1 MSDGIRGELKMSG
14 RDLKFCHPFLSVHC
28 PLANEPVL
36 LQVPSEALGK
46 NKKYDS
52 VLNFKYGQEGMRV
65 SPDVKSFK
73 KIQKH
78 VIGGGPLE
86 NAVCSCLLIVFPKDS
101 GPSSTEQVMYVRAVN
116 GSQYRV
122 CSVLKGR
129 SFKKFSQKSITGGLS
144 PDC

>member
-1 MSDGIRGELKMSG
+1 
-14 RDLKFCHPFLSVHC
+14 
-28 PLANEPVL
+28 
-36 LQVPSEALGK
+36 
-46 NKKYDS
+46 
-52 VLNFKYGQEGMRV
+52 MRV

-129 SFKKFSQKSITGGLS
+129 SFKKVSQKSITEAYLQTVRRTVRYS
-144 PDC
+144 FQIDCLVWKE

>member
-1 MSDGIRGELKMSG
+1 
-14 RDLKFCHPFLSVHC
+14 
-28 PLANEPVL
+28 
-36 LQVPSEALGK
+36 
-46 NKKYDS
+46 
-52 VLNFKYGQEGMRV
+52 MRV

-129 SFKKFSQKSITGGLS
+129 SFKKFSRKSITGGLS